1 MNLKIRFLPVALLAG
16 LCAVCD
22 GVYGQ
27 KNETRPVTASQGE
40 IKYHD
45 GHEFSVYGRLHDE
58 RNFNRLPSKYET
70 VVRPEVWNLSK
81 NSAGISIMFRTN
93 SPVIKVK
100 WTLLNNT
107 TLANMAKIGV
117 GGVDLYCLAGEK
129 WEYVNSGVPYGKRN
143 ESTLISGMDT
153 TYKEFLIYLPL
164 YDGVDTLAIGIG
176 DGSSISRRENRSSA
190 GLKPVVFYGTSITQG
205 GCASR
210 PGMAYTTII
219 SRRLGVEVFNLGFSG
234 NGRMEQSV
242 GQAVCEAEASLVVL
256 DCLPNSP
263 VDTIRKNAL
272 PLIRQIRKC
281 HPETPILLV
290 ESSVT
295 DASYFPQ
302 SELTYGNRHSSIR
315 QQNGEL
321 KLVFSQALS
330 EGISGLHY
338 LEADNLIGD
347 DHEGTVDGVHPSDLG
362 MLRLADK
369 IQSAI
374 EEILKPE

>member
-1 MNLKIRFLPVALLAG
+1 MNLKIRFLLVALLTG
-16 LCAVCD
+16 LSAVCYV
-22 GVYGQ
+22 VYGQ
-27 KNETRPVTASQGE
+27 KNETRPVTASQAE

-107 TLANMAKIGV
+107 SLANMAKIGV
-117 GGVDLYCLAGEK
+117 GGVDLYCLAGKK

-153 TYKEFLIYLPL
+153 TYKEFMIYLPL
-164 YDGVDTLAIGIG
+164 YDGVDTLEIGIS
-176 DGSSISRRENRSSA
+176 DGSSISRRENKSSA
-190 GLKPVVFYGTSITQG
+190 GIKPVVFYGTSITQG

-219 SRRLGVEVFNLGFSG
+219 SRRLGVEVINLGFSG
-234 NGRMEQSV
+234 NGRLEQSV

-302 SELTYGNRHSSIR
+302 SEFYSGNRNSSIR

-321 KLVFSQALS
+321 KLVFNQALS

-338 LEADNLIGD
+338 LEADNLTGD
-347 DHEGTVDGVHPSDLG
+347 DNEGTVDGVHPSDLG

-369 IQSAI
+369 IQSVI
-374 EEILKPE
+374 EQILKPE